1 MAEHNILGKTGEE
14 AAVRYLLSKNYLI
27 RHRNWHS
34 GKRDLDIITEKAGEL
49 VIVEVKTR
57 TDDLF
62 GNPEEAVDEKK
73 IRHIIESTD
82 AYIQMYEIDKPVRF
96 DVISV
101 TGEKP
106 PFRIE
111 HIPEAFYPPLW

>member
-34 GKRDLDIITEKAGEL
+34 GKRDLDIIAE
-49 VIVEVKTR
+49 KTR

-96 DVISV
+96 DIISV